1 MYLFC
6 SNGVCVYMFLSGYSV
21 CSNLMEMV
29 KICCVYKCCNVFNV
43 DVRLRGVS
51 FFCFLKDKRKW
62 RVWVKV
68 VNRDKWELGDYL
80 WICFDYFLY
89 GWYGEDFSDD
99 NYGFML
105 F

>member
-1 MYLFC
+1 M
-6 SNGVCVYMFLSGYSV
+6 
-21 CSNLMEMV
+21 
-29 KICCVYKCCNVFNV
+29 
-43 DVRLRGVS
+43 
-51 FFCFLKDKRKW
+51 
-62 RVWVKV
+62 WVKV